1 MKPTKQVTLQDVSK
15 SFNIGFKKDQSF
27 LARLVSFFSGREPKK
42 KIYVLKNISFDL
54 ERGDIVGLIGGNGSG
69 KSTLLRIIAGI
80 YKQNSGSVE
89 TNGKVVSLINL
100 YVGLRQRLTMRENIF
115 LVGSL
120 FGLDYKEIGNKMDSI
135 AGFSGLEKFLDTKI
149 YQFSSGMVQRLIFS
163 IAMHA
168 NPDILLL
175 DEVFEMGDEEFKE
188 KSAGKVRELA
198 QKGCSVVI
206 VSHDMDTIKNF
217 CDKTIWLASGEI
229 RKMGKFSEVVQ
240 EYLEYEKSI

>member
-1 MKPTKQVTLQDVSK
+1 MKQAILQDISK

-42 KIYVLKNISFDL
+42 KICVLKNISFDL
-54 ERGDIVGLIGGNGSG
+54 ERGEIVGLIGSNGSG

-80 YKQNSGSVE
+80 YKQDGGSIE
-89 TNGKVVSLINL
+89 ANGKVVSLINL

-120 FGLDYKEIGNKMDSI
+120 FGLDYKEIVSKMDSI
-135 AGFSGLEKFLDTKI
+135 AKFSGLEKFLDTKI

-163 IAMHA
+163 IAIFA

-188 KSAGKVRELA
+188 KSAEKVRELA
-198 QKGCSVVI
+198 QKGCCVVI
-206 VSHDMDTIKNF
+206 VSHDMDTIENF
-217 CDKTIWLASGEI
+217 CDKTIWLNKGEI
-229 RKMGKFSEVVQ
+229 QKMGKFSEVVQ

>member
-120 FGLDYKEIGNKMDSI
+120 FGLDYKEIGNKMNSI

-175 DEVFEMGDEEFKE
+175 DEVFEMGDEEFKK
-188 KSAGKVRELA
+188 KSARKVRELA

-206 VSHDMDTIKNF
+206 VSHDMDTIENF